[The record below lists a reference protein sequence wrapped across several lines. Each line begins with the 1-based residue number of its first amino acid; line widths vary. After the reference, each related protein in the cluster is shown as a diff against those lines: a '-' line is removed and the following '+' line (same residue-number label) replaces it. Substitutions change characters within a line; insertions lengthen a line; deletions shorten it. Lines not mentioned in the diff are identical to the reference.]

1 VFSLKDSN
9 RRNLVCSQFCQGE
22 IPCELGGL
30 NSDTHCKIKYQV
42 SIGGDWNAF
51 KTGHI
56 QSKINNKIV
65 RLHRFVMGAEA
76 GDEVRRIKGDRYD
89 FRKECFSIKKAV
101 N

>member
-1 VFSLKDSN
+1 MKKITTTGSIKV
-9 RRNLVCSQFCQGE
+9 
-22 IPCELGGL
+22 ELTVDDDL
-30 NSDTHCKIKYQV
+30 LEKISRHK
-42 SIGGDWNAF
+42 WNAF

>member
-1 VFSLKDSN
+1 MKKITTTGSIKV
-9 RRNLVCSQFCQGE
+9 
-22 IPCELGGL
+22 ELTVDDDL
-30 NSDTHCKIKYQV
+30 LEKISRHKWNS
-42 SIGGDWNAF
+42 F